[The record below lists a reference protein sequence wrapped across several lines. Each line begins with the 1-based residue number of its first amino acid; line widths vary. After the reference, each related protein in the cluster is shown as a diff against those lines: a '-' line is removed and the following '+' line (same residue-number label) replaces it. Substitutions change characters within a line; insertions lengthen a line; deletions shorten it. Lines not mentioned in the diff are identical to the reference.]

1 MALFSKLSFGHKV
14 EGDILH
20 ITYTGKIRRKEILE
34 IMSKVYKLVD
44 LHKSKKI
51 LIDALKSDVFLEVN
65 DIVAMAKLHPASF
78 KQARTAVVE
87 KPKNESQYSLYQMA
101 AENHDVNIKFFPNS
115 TEAKAWLAS

>member
-1 MALFSKLSFGHKV
+1 MPLFSKLSFSHKV
-14 EGDILH
+14 EGDILY

-34 IMSKVYKLVD
+34 IMSKIYKLVD

-78 KQARTAVVE
+78 KQAKTAVVE
-87 KPKNESQYSLYQMA
+87 KAKNESQYSLYQMA
-101 AENHDVNIKFFPNS
+101 AENNDVNIKFFPS
-115 TEAKAWLAS
+115 LTEAKAWLAS

>member
-1 MALFSKLSFGHKV
+1 MALFSNLSFSHKV

-51 LIDALKSDVFLEVN
+51 LIDALKSDVFLEVP

-78 KQARTAVVE
+78 KQAKTAVVE

-101 AENHDVNIKFFPNS
+101 AENHDVNIKFFPS
-115 TEAKAWLAS
+115 LAEAKVWLAS

>member
-1 MALFSKLSFGHKV
+1 MALFSKLSFSHKV

-51 LIDALKSDVFLEVN
+51 LIDALKSDVHLEVN
-65 DIVAMAKLHPASF
+65 DIVPMAKAHPASF
-78 KQARTAVVE
+78 KKAKTAIVE
-87 KPKNESQYSLYQMA
+87 KPKKQSQYSLYEMVS
-101 AENHDVNIKFFPNS
+101 ENHDINLKFFPNLK
-115 TEAKAWLAS
+115 EAKAWLAS